1 MKTKLV
7 AMALLWAMAGPGN
20 TPGQAEDPS
29 VDPSKK
35 IILMGGGHRRP
46 STLLRDL
53 ERMEK
58 LGAFDGIAVYPP
70 LALHGDRKEVIG
82 RLFRTERHDIEDFA
96 EAIADLQAVRA
107 KATRFKHNFLLAY
120 LTTGVAAIDPPDW
133 FDPEFDAVV
142 HNWKVAADF
151 CKRSGLMGIMFDDEV
166 YYGAD
171 LWTYR
176 GIGLKYHDTKSAK
189 EYADQ
194 AFLRGAQIM
203 RAVNEVFPD
212 IKILS
217 LHGPGEGH
225 GDRLGDPDATYGLM
239 RAFFDGLL
247 SESTGRAQII
257 DGYERAYG
265 FRSASDY
272 AGARRLMKEEM
283 RDISR
288 VPAQFERHFRVAFPF
303 YIGGYRQYGFDGDY
317 ENLDGLLRGE
327 AEGYYYTPEEFE
339 YSLYQALRHTDE
351 YVWVYTDGKCKWWD
365 REEDSIYIA
374 QAYRDGSR
382 GSAGGSG
389 SPRCRRAASWPP
401 MPRPGRPGPPPLSRA
416 VRSVSRRRSSCSAA
430 GAGIPVDCGRT
441 WDGWKRWPPST
452 A

>member
-7 AMALLWAMAGPGN
+7 ATALLWAMAGPGN

-53 ERMEK
+53 ERMER

-70 LALHGDRKEVIG
+70 YALHGARKDVIG
-82 RLFRTERHDIEDFA
+82 RLFRTERRDIEDFGQ
-96 EAIADLQAVRA
+96 AIADLQAVRA
-107 KATRFKHNFLLAY
+107 RATRFKHNFLLAY

-176 GIGLKYHDTKSAK
+176 GIGLKYHATKSAK

-247 SESTGRAQII
+247 SESTGP
-257 DGYERAYG
+257 
-265 FRSASDY
+265 
-272 AGARRLMKEEM
+272 GADHRRLREGL
-283 RDISR
+283 RISLGVGLR
-288 VPAQFERHFRVAFPF
+288 RGAPPHER
-303 YIGGYRQYGFDGDY
+303 GDARHQPRTG
-317 ENLDGLLRGE
+317 EVREALRGRL
-327 AEGYYYTPEEFE
+327 P
-339 YSLYQALRHTDE
+339 LLH
-351 YVWVYTDGKCKWWD
+351 
-365 REEDSIYIA
+365 
-374 QAYRDGSR
+374 R
-382 GSAGGSG
+382 G
-389 SPRCRRAASWPP
+389 
-401 MPRPGRPGPPPLSRA
+401 LQA
-416 VRSVSRRRSSCSAA
+416 VRL
-430 GAGIPVDCGRT
+430 
-441 WDGWKRWPPST
+441 
-452 A
+452 